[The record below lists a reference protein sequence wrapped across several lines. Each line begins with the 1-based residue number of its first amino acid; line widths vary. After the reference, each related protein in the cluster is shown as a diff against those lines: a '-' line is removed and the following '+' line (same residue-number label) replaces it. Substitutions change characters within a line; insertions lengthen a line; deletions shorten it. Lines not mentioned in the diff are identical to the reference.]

1 MDEREVAEL
10 EQTLAV
16 GLKKCFEDMLE
27 RKALLGQSIVT
38 CDAEGNTVVI
48 PAKQALADYRAGK
61 SH

>member
-10 EQTLAV
+10 RETLAI

-27 RKALLGQSIVT
+27 RMALLGQSIVT
-38 CDAEGNTVVI
+38 CDADGNTLVI
-48 PAKQALADYRAGK
+48 STKQALVDYRAGK